1 MRKAIQNAFDET
13 LDYSF
18 APGAEESKKT
28 GWLVVLGHGVTGDKD
43 RPVLVDTAEAL
54 NAAGFDTLRF
64 SFSGN
69 GASEGNFRQAT
80 ITKEADD
87 LASVLD
93 AVAPDYPQIAYLGH
107 SMGGAVGVIQAS
119 RDARIDALIS
129 LAGMVDTKAFAEAE
143 FAGVTP
149 DKGCMWDEEEC
160 PLSSEFIDDLC
171 QRVKTVAPPAAN
183 IRIPWLLIHGTADDI
198 VPPKDSE
205 QIKALK
211 GDAVT
216 LKSIPGADHS
226 FEDPDCKA
234 AMCAAVVEFLKS
246 YGK

>member
-1 MRKAIQNAFDET
+1 MQKTIKNPFGET

-18 APGAEESKKT
+18 APGA
-28 GWLVVLGHGVTGDKD
+28 GDRQQADWLVVLGHGVTGDKD

-69 GASEGNFRQAT
+69 GASEGAFETAT

-93 AVAPDYPQIAYLGH
+93 AVAPSYPKLAYIGH

-119 RDARIDALIS
+119 RDARIHALIS

-143 FAGVTP
+143 FADVTP
-149 DKGCMWDEEEC
+149 DKGCMWDDEEC
-160 PLSSEFIDDLC
+160 PLSSEFMDDLC
-171 QRVKTVAPPAAN
+171 QRVKTVAPLAAN
-183 IRIPWLLIHGTADDI
+183 IHIPWLLVHGTADDI

-205 QIKALK
+205 QIKAIK

-216 LKSIPGADHS
+216 LRTIPEADHS
-226 FEDPDCKA
+226 FERSDCKA
-234 AMCAAVVEFLKS
+234 ALCAAVVDFLKDLR
-246 YGK
+246 